1 MKIKIGPYVKW
12 WGPYQ
17 IADLLQ
23 YVGVSEDSCHKIG
36 DSMPE
41 WVTKVCE
48 WIHSKRERSIKIRID
63 KYDTWNMNDTLAMI
77 ILPIL
82 KQLKETKHGSPM
94 VDLEDVPE
102 ELRGHGTAEDG
113 DYQLHLDFGEEAKNQ
128 FEEAA
133 WGALHTRWDWVLNEM
148 IWTFSQLNTDWEE
161 PFHSGVTDITFE
173 HIEGTNYSKMVRG
186 PNDTHHFD
194 YEAWEKHTKRMQ
206 RGFELYGKYY
216 QHLWD

>member
-1 MKIKIGPYVKW
+1 MKVYIGNYPNWYSTYNFENWLLEKLHKKYHWDIEEKDYTRLDKIIVWCCDKW
-12 WGPYQ
+12 Q
-17 IADLLQ
+17 KVLN
-23 YVGVSEDSCHKIG
+23 
-36 DSMPE
+36 
-41 WVTKVCE
+41 VTINKLFQ
-48 WIHSKRERSIKIRID
+48 KRTVKIRID

-77 ILPIL
+77 ILPML

-113 DYQLHLDFGEEAKNQ
+113 DYQLHLDFGEEAKNV

-161 PFHSGVTDITFE
+161 PFHYGVTDITFE
-173 HIEGTNYSKMVRG
+173 HIEEIGRAHV
-186 PNDTHHFD
+186 
-194 YEAWEKHTKRMQ
+194 
-206 RGFELYGKYY
+206 
-216 QHLWD
+216 